1 MWGYYEFTGSMS
13 ANSLRSGL
21 RGPNNIKFADG
32 QHIRFRT
39 PDFKLGGTVVGDR
52 TVEADGNIWFE
63 DLTNNR
69 KAAIIF
75 STYKKSGF
83 WNKKES
89 GMKDEYIGLIYQS
102 QPIINTA
109 LSAKVLYSKTAEDL
123 KDLKSIK
130 DVVKPICEING
141 SWLKN
146 IKIADKIYWDIND
159 DLPVR
164 YKPCLDNVLPSDWRY
179 REDLIWLKY
188 QYKNIAHK
196 WKVRMEEQ

>member
-89 GMKDEYIGLIYQS
+89 GIKDEYVGLIY
-102 QPIINTA
+102 
-109 LSAKVLYSKTAEDL
+109 
-123 KDLKSIK
+123 
-130 DVVKPICEING
+130 
-141 SWLKN
+141 
-146 IKIADKIYWDIND
+146 
-159 DLPVR
+159 
-164 YKPCLDNVLPSDWRY
+164 
-179 REDLIWLKY
+179 
-188 QYKNIAHK
+188 
-196 WKVRMEEQ
+196 